1 MTEQELILRQ
11 SELGSDSFL
20 VTKLGNFYSAYD
32 CGAFALARA
41 TGYSVMRRP
50 RRGGRFVLTTGFPV
64 GRLDAVLSM
73 IGAAGGCVVYRD
85 ECSFVFSGITGSVD
99 EDLVKD
105 AVSKSCSLPTAS
117 ASSFDMTDKVD
128 TESQVISLIRSF
140 NLSCATPIDAIN
152 FIARLKNILR

>member
-73 IGAAGGCVVYRD
+73 IGAAGGCVDFNVYN
-85 ECSFVFSGITGSVD
+85 GSYY
-99 EDLVKD
+99 DLKKMTIGQQKD
-105 AVSKSCSLPTAS
+105 
-117 ASSFDMTDKVD
+117 MW
-128 TESQVISLIRSF
+128 
-140 NLSCATPIDAIN
+140 
-152 FIARLKNILR
+152 